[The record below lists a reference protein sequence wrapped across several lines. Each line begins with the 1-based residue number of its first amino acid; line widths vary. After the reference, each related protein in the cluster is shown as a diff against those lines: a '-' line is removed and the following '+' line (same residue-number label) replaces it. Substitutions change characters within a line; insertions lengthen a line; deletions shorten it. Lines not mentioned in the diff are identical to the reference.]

1 MSTSNTTTTGTA
13 GRPRR
18 RAAAEKPPATPDTK
32 TLRARSQPATASD
45 SAIIQAGMV
54 PRAAS
59 AEQGEWQRRVAEA
72 AYFRAERRG
81 FVGGSPE
88 QDWFEAED
96 ELRRLGDSTF

>member
-1 MSTSNTTTTGTA
+1 MSTSDTTTGAA

-18 RAAAEKPPATPDTK
+18 RAAVEKPPATADTK
-32 TLRARSQPATASD
+32 TLRARSKPATASD
-45 SAIIQAGMV
+45 TAITQAGMASW
-54 PRAAS
+54 AAP

-72 AYFRAERRG
+72 AYFRAESRG

-88 QDWFEAED
+88 QDWFEAEE